1 MVISKDPFFETIL
14 PGKNFKGVNT
24 VTHEDLRWKRRDIK
38 TVNLL
43 PNIIAANKAKKMKA
57 YEAILLQN
65 GKVTEGTS
73 SNIWIIKKNNLITHP
88 ANTDILKGVTR
99 TSILTGKTNTIS
111 LPVTQE
117 QLDLYENSKE
127 LIQNGKNGFLFETGN
142 VDALT
147 SILNELI
154 RDKSKLSYYSNV
166 LIVSDPA
173 HPENEGQVKL
183 FKFGKKI
190 FDKITE
196 AMQPEFDDETPINPF
211 DFWKGANFKLKIRKV
226 DGFWNYDKSE
236 FEGVSAIA
244 DNDDSIKAIWE
255 KQYPL
260 KPFLDADN
268 FKSYEELK
276 EKLNRVITG
285 TKSTD
290 TVENVDLPST
300 STGTVQSK
308 DSASTASASDSD
320 DTLDYF
326 SKLAEE

>member
-1 MVISKDPFFETIL
+1 MDFESLKTSSSGFDKLTKALEENLNPEDSKKQNKYQDERLWKPELDKTGNGYAVLRFLPATSGEDMPWVRLWSHAFQGPGGWYIENSLTTLGHKDPVSEENTRL
-14 PGKNFKGVNT
+14 WNTGVESDKGIARN
-24 VTHEDLRWKRRDIK
+24 RKR
-38 TVNLL
+38 
-43 PNIIAANKAKKMKA
+43 
-57 YEAILLQN
+57 
-65 GKVTEGTS
+65 
-73 SNIWIIKKNNLITHP
+73 
-88 ANTDILKGVTR
+88 
-99 TSILTGKTNTIS
+99 
-111 LPVTQE
+111 
-117 QLDLYENSKE
+117 
-127 LIQNGKNGFLFETGN
+127 
-142 VDALT
+142 
-147 SILNELI
+147 
-154 RDKSKLSYYSNV
+154 KLSYYSNV

-236 FEGVSAIA
+236 FECVSAIA

>member
-1 MVISKDPFFETIL
+1 MDFESLKTSSSGFDKLTKALEENLNPEDSKKQNKYQDDRLWKPELDKTGNGYAVLRFLPATSGEDMPWVRLWSHAFQGPGGWYIENSLTTLGHKDPVSEENTRL
-14 PGKNFKGVNT
+14 WNTGVESDKGIARN
-24 VTHEDLRWKRRDIK
+24 RKR
-38 TVNLL
+38 
-43 PNIIAANKAKKMKA
+43 
-57 YEAILLQN
+57 
-65 GKVTEGTS
+65 
-73 SNIWIIKKNNLITHP
+73 
-88 ANTDILKGVTR
+88 
-99 TSILTGKTNTIS
+99 
-111 LPVTQE
+111 
-117 QLDLYENSKE
+117 
-127 LIQNGKNGFLFETGN
+127 
-142 VDALT
+142 
-147 SILNELI
+147 
-154 RDKSKLSYYSNV
+154 KLSYYSNV

-260 KPFLDADN
+260 KPFLDASN

-300 STGTVQSK
+300 STATVQSK

>member
-1 MVISKDPFFETIL
+1 MDFESLKTSSSGFDKLTKALEENLNPEDSKNKNKYQDDRLWKPELDKTGNGYAVLRFLPATSGEDMPWVRLWSHAFQGPGGWYIENSLTTLGHKDPVSEENTRL
-14 PGKNFKGVNT
+14 WNTGVESDKGIARN
-24 VTHEDLRWKRRDIK
+24 RKR
-38 TVNLL
+38 
-43 PNIIAANKAKKMKA
+43 
-57 YEAILLQN
+57 
-65 GKVTEGTS
+65 
-73 SNIWIIKKNNLITHP
+73 
-88 ANTDILKGVTR
+88 
-99 TSILTGKTNTIS
+99 
-111 LPVTQE
+111 
-117 QLDLYENSKE
+117 
-127 LIQNGKNGFLFETGN
+127 
-142 VDALT
+142 
-147 SILNELI
+147 
-154 RDKSKLSYYSNV
+154 KLSYYSNV

-300 STGTVQSK
+300 STGTVKSK

>member
-1 MVISKDPFFETIL
+1 MDFDQLKTSSSGFDKLTKALEENLNPEDSKKSNKYQDERLWKPELDKTGNGYAVLRFLPATSGEDMPWVRLWSHAFQGPGGWYIENSLTTLGHKDPVSEENTRL
-14 PGKNFKGVNT
+14 WNTGVESDKGIARN
-24 VTHEDLRWKRRDIK
+24 RKR
-38 TVNLL
+38 
-43 PNIIAANKAKKMKA
+43 
-57 YEAILLQN
+57 
-65 GKVTEGTS
+65 
-73 SNIWIIKKNNLITHP
+73 
-88 ANTDILKGVTR
+88 
-99 TSILTGKTNTIS
+99 
-111 LPVTQE
+111 
-117 QLDLYENSKE
+117 
-127 LIQNGKNGFLFETGN
+127 
-142 VDALT
+142 
-147 SILNELI
+147 
-154 RDKSKLSYYSNV
+154 KLSYYANV
-166 LIVSDPA
+166 YVVSDPT
-173 HPENEGQVKL
+173 HPENEGQIKL

-196 AMQPEFDDETPINPF
+196 AMQPAFEDETPINPF

-244 DNDDSIKAIWE
+244 DNDDNIKAIWE

-260 KPFLDADN
+260 KPFLETSN

-300 STGTVQSK
+300 STGTVKSQDGTSK
-308 DSASTASASDSD
+308 ATASESD

>member
-1 MVISKDPFFETIL
+1 MDFESLKTSSSGFDKLTKALEENLNPEDSKNKNKYQDDRLWKPELDKTGNGYAVLRFLPATSGEDMPWVRLWSHAFQGPGGWYIENSLTTLGHKDPVSEENTRL
-14 PGKNFKGVNT
+14 WNTGVESDKGIARN
-24 VTHEDLRWKRRDIK
+24 RKR
-38 TVNLL
+38 
-43 PNIIAANKAKKMKA
+43 
-57 YEAILLQN
+57 
-65 GKVTEGTS
+65 
-73 SNIWIIKKNNLITHP
+73 
-88 ANTDILKGVTR
+88 
-99 TSILTGKTNTIS
+99 
-111 LPVTQE
+111 
-117 QLDLYENSKE
+117 
-127 LIQNGKNGFLFETGN
+127 
-142 VDALT
+142 
-147 SILNELI
+147 
-154 RDKSKLSYYSNV
+154 KLSYYSNV

-244 DNDDSIKAIWE
+244 DNDDNIKAIWE

-260 KPFLDADN
+260 KPFLDASN

>member
-1 MVISKDPFFETIL
+1 MDFESLKTSSSGFDKLTKALEENLNPEDSKNKNKYQDERLWKPELDKTGNGYAVLRFLPATSGEDMPWVRLWSHAFQGPGGWYIENSLTTLGNKDPVSEENTRL
-14 PGKNFKGVNT
+14 WNTGVESDKGIARN
-24 VTHEDLRWKRRDIK
+24 RKR
-38 TVNLL
+38 
-43 PNIIAANKAKKMKA
+43 
-57 YEAILLQN
+57 
-65 GKVTEGTS
+65 
-73 SNIWIIKKNNLITHP
+73 
-88 ANTDILKGVTR
+88 
-99 TSILTGKTNTIS
+99 
-111 LPVTQE
+111 
-117 QLDLYENSKE
+117 
-127 LIQNGKNGFLFETGN
+127 
-142 VDALT
+142 
-147 SILNELI
+147 
-154 RDKSKLSYYSNV
+154 KLSYYSNV

-196 AMQPEFDDETPINPF
+196 AMQPAFEDETPINPF

-244 DNDDSIKAIWE
+244 DNDDNIKAIWE

-260 KPFLDADN
+260 KPFLDASN

-285 TKSTD
+285 TKTTE

-300 STGTVQSK
+300 STAKVQSK
-308 DSASTASASDSD
+308 DGASTAPASESD

>member
-1 MVISKDPFFETIL
+1 MDFDQLKTSSSGFDKLTKALEENLNPEDSKKSNKYKDERLWKPELDKTGNGYAVLRFLPATSGEDMPWVRLWSHAFQGPGGWYIENSLTTLGHKDPVSEENTRL
-14 PGKNFKGVNT
+14 WNTGVESDKGIARN
-24 VTHEDLRWKRRDIK
+24 RKR
-38 TVNLL
+38 
-43 PNIIAANKAKKMKA
+43 
-57 YEAILLQN
+57 
-65 GKVTEGTS
+65 
-73 SNIWIIKKNNLITHP
+73 
-88 ANTDILKGVTR
+88 
-99 TSILTGKTNTIS
+99 
-111 LPVTQE
+111 
-117 QLDLYENSKE
+117 
-127 LIQNGKNGFLFETGN
+127 
-142 VDALT
+142 
-147 SILNELI
+147 
-154 RDKSKLSYYSNV
+154 KLSYYANV
-166 LIVSDPA
+166 YVVSDPT
-173 HPENEGQVKL
+173 HPENEGQIKL

-196 AMQPEFDDETPINPF
+196 AMQPAFEDETPINPF

-244 DNDDSIKAIWE
+244 DNDDNIKAIWE

-260 KPFLDADN
+260 KPFLETSN

-300 STGTVQSK
+300 STGTVKSQ
-308 DSASTASASDSD
+308 DSAPIASATSESD

>member
-1 MVISKDPFFETIL
+1 MDFESLKTSSSGFDKLTKALEENLNPEDSKNKNKYQDDRLWKPELDKTGNGYAVLRFLPATSGEDMPWVRLWSHAFQGPGGWYIENSLTTLGHKDPVSEENTRL
-14 PGKNFKGVNT
+14 WNTGVESDKGIARN
-24 VTHEDLRWKRRDIK
+24 RKR
-38 TVNLL
+38 
-43 PNIIAANKAKKMKA
+43 
-57 YEAILLQN
+57 
-65 GKVTEGTS
+65 
-73 SNIWIIKKNNLITHP
+73 
-88 ANTDILKGVTR
+88 
-99 TSILTGKTNTIS
+99 
-111 LPVTQE
+111 
-117 QLDLYENSKE
+117 
-127 LIQNGKNGFLFETGN
+127 
-142 VDALT
+142 
-147 SILNELI
+147 
-154 RDKSKLSYYSNV
+154 KLSYYSNV

-196 AMQPEFDDETPINPF
+196 AMQPEFEDETPINPF

-300 STGTVQSK
+300 STATVQSK